1 MADKPGL
8 ADGRGSIPSLW
19 FSPPASTENRR
30 RRTLSRDRV
39 VAEALTIISEHGVE
53 ALSMRAL
60 ATRLGVV
67 PGALYRHVHS
77 KEQLYDLI
85 LDEVLSEADW
95 QAGDVPTWTAR
106 VAELAQRLRAVLEG
120 HPGIAALLKTREPI
134 SPHFLA
140 LAEGFLASL
149 KGVGLSHHQT
159 ALAFRLI
166 YDYTV
171 GFSLDRDSTAEQRVR
186 DTAIRQEMHAFL
198 RSLPTS
204 RFPALAAQ
212 GNYVWADDRDD
223 RFAAGLH
230 TLIAGLQASA

>member
-1 MADKPGL
+1 M
-8 ADGRGSIPSLW
+8 
-19 FSPPASTENRR
+19 
-30 RRTLSRDRV
+30 
-39 VAEALTIISEHGVE
+39 
-53 ALSMRAL
+53 
-60 ATRLGVV
+60 
-67 PGALYRHVHS
+67 
-77 KEQLYDLI
+77 
-85 LDEVLSEADW
+85 
-95 QAGDVPTWTAR
+95 
-106 VAELAQRLRAVLEG
+106 
-120 HPGIAALLKTREPI
+120 
-134 SPHFLA
+134 
-140 LAEGFLASL
+140 
-149 KGVGLSHHQT
+149 GLSHHQT